1 MPWAKFPRELKGL
14 CEVAYFEFDLAFKIF
29 DLLLVEDVTLSITIL
44 NSLFAMDDL
53 TFIQNRV
60 WTKSFGW
67 NCCCW
72 CVSSSRDRCDDG
84 IIV

>member
-1 MPWAKFPRELKGL
+1 
-14 CEVAYFEFDLAFKIF
+14 VAYFEFDLAFKIF

-44 NSLFAMDDL
+44 NSLFAMDNL

-60 WTKSFGW
+60 WTNPFGR

-72 CVSSSRDRCDDG
+72 CVSSSRDRRYDG